1 MSLSTLF
8 VQQKCISASRFRD
21 RVHAIRTLLGLFAL
35 LLVLPMPSFAQ
46 QSVVYGVFF
55 YSPTC
60 PHCRDVL
67 TNHWPG
73 IQSEFR
79 DQLKVLFIDVT
90 QSEGSQIMGTAID
103 AMHIQSNAVPMLII
117 GSDVMIG
124 SSDIPQRAPGV
135 IRAGLNAGGIGY
147 PPIPNIDVLFKSV
160 LPATSP
166 TPTETPSH
174 SLLED
179 PANLAALIVLFGLIL
194 GIGVMATAGWQFI
207 TRHKINL
214 LSSINGMF
222 GRRMALM
229 GTVVGIVLSGSL
241 VIGSFENPVTLVIS
255 MAVLAAFV
263 VLALYLFRT
272 SSLGQLSSGLLPLM
286 LVAGI
291 LVAGYLTY
299 VELTLVQATCGVV
312 GNCNAVQQSSYAH
325 ILGIPVGVI
334 GIMGYLI
341 ILSLWMM
348 NRYKNQQWIDG
359 VLFVMALVGVGFSI
373 YLTIL
378 EPFVIGATCV
388 WCLTSSVIMGVLL
401 WMTAPSGSDVM
412 FAMWRPT
419 ERQKK
424 LV

>member
-1 MSLSTLF
+1 MALSTSF

-21 RVHAIRTLLGLFAL
+21 RLHAMRYLLGLLTL
-35 LLVLPMPSFAQ
+35 LLLMPISSYAQ
-46 QSVVYGVFF
+46 QPVVYGVFF

-73 IQSEFR
+73 IQSEFG

-135 IRAGLNAGGIGY
+135 IRAGLKAGGIGY
-147 PPIPNIDVLFKSV
+147 PSIPNIDTLFQSV
-160 LPATSP
+160 IPVTSP

-174 SLLED
+174 SLLDD
-179 PANLAALIVLFGLIL
+179 PANLAALIVLFGLVL
-194 GIGVMATAGWQFI
+194 GIGVMGTAGWQFI

-214 LSSINGMF
+214 SSSINGMF
-222 GRRMALM
+222 GRRMALI

-241 VIGSFENPVTLVIS
+241 VIGSFENPITLVIS

-263 VLALYLFRT
+263 VLALCLFRT
-272 SSLGQLSSGLLPLM
+272 SSLGQLSSGFLPVIV
-286 LVAGI
+286 VAGI

-299 VELTLVQATCGVV
+299 VELTLVEATCGVV

-325 ILGIPVGVI
+325 ILGIPVGI
-334 GIMGYLI
+334 LGIMGYLI
-341 ILSLWMM
+341 ILSLWVM
-348 NRYKNQQWIDG
+348 NRYKNQKWIDG
-359 VLFVMALVGVGFSI
+359 ALFVMALLGVGFSI

-378 EPFVIGATCV
+378 EPFVIGASCV
-388 WCLTSSVIMGVLL
+388 WCLTSAVIMGILL
-401 WMTAPSGSDVM
+401 WMTAPAGSDAM
-412 FAMWRPT
+412 FTMWRPRPT
-419 ERQKK
+419 EQH
-424 LV
+424 